1 MSIIDQINQK
11 LYTKTAKINSVAC
24 LSEKHNN
31 TELYQNII
39 ILTNFLPM
47 TASFAERIYCIKNNI
62 TYIQLCSITKKPL
75 LWNPVTKMYRRSRG
89 GKGIKRQYTIEQR
102 NVTNKKL
109 SEIKHLNYQKIKHA
123 LVDTYVN
130 GRYTLIQRQLLDKFV
145 EQLLKHSKPNYVH
158 CCFILDIH

>member
-62 TYIQLCSITKKPL
+62 TYIQLCSITKNHCYGIPSQKC
-75 LWNPVTKMYRRSRG
+75 TG
-89 GKGIKRQYTIEQR
+89 GAEAVRE
-102 NVTNKKL
+102 
-109 SEIKHLNYQKIKHA
+109 
-123 LVDTYVN
+123 
-130 GRYTLIQRQLLDKFV
+130 
-145 EQLLKHSKPNYVH
+145 LKDN
-158 CCFILDIH
+158 IL